1 MSVGTDYS
9 NYNVPSA
16 TYQSPSD
23 VSKTA
28 SQEATGQVEEQKT
41 NAAKKD
47 EFVKS
52 PAEYKPDA
60 DKIRAMKADMAGNMG
75 AFKAMVQSA
84 IQQQAGV
91 AGKASGYSLK
101 NLFENIT
108 VDPATK
114 AAAQDAISEDGEW
127 GVEAVAQRIFDF
139 AQALSGG
146 DPAKAA
152 ELREA
157 VQKGF
162 KAAEN
167 AWGGKL
173 PDISGK
179 TYDRVMEM
187 FDEWENPT
195 EVAEPAP
202 AAEEVAK

>member
-1 MSVGTDYS
+1 MSVGFDAIS
-9 NYNVPSA
+9 GLAPS
-16 TYQSPSD
+16 YG
-23 VSKTA
+23 TA
-28 SQEATGQVEEQKT
+28 AQEATKAAAEQVVEEKT
-41 NAAKKD
+41 AAAAKKD

-52 PAEYKPDA
+52 PEDYKPDT
-60 DKIRAMKADMAGNMG
+60 DKIRSMKADMAGNMG
-75 AFKAMVQSA
+75 AFKSMVTSLM
-84 IQQQAGV
+84 QQQAGV
-91 AGKASGYSLK
+91 AGKASGFSLK

-114 AAAQDAISEDGEW
+114 AAAQQSISEDGEW

-162 KAAEN
+162 KAAEG

-173 PDISGK
+173 PSISGQ

-187 FDEWENPT
+187 FDEWENPST
-195 EVAEPAP
+195 EVPAGEEVAE
-202 AAEEVAK
+202 